1 MKLLVATFAVYMAC
15 CLASAA
21 ESKGQNSV
29 LIDRKSRSLSI
40 VNQAGRILLSCPIGI
55 GRGLLKEKSSMQD
68 CITPTGAFTVD
79 VVLTDTP
86 ALNQIDKTTK
96 EQIERDARFR
106 PFVKDGDALA
116 KVFRTMNEQDF
127 NHDGVP
133 DKAYGLGFLGLQ
145 GKNTGPKIIA
155 AGKSAR
161 WYSIALHGTPNEAK
175 AIKGATS
182 EGCIH
187 LSRASL
193 KTILDAHLVGV
204 GTPVYINDGVK
215 DTGLVKRKSSS
226 DDIQE
231 QVRMRN

>member
-1 MKLLVATFAVYMAC
+1 MKLLASTFAVLMAC

-55 GRGLLKEKSSMQD
+55 GRGPLKEKSSMQD

-86 ALNQIDKTTK
+86 ALNQIDKSTK

-106 PFVKDGDALA
+106 QFVKDGDGLA

-127 NHDGVP
+127 NRDGAP
-133 DKAYGLGFLGLQ
+133 DKAYGLAFLGLQ
-145 GKNTGPKIIA
+145 GKNTGPKLIA

-161 WYSIALHGTPNEAK
+161 WYSIALHGTPNEAR
-175 AIKGATS
+175 AIGGATS

-187 LSRASL
+187 LSRESL
-193 KTILDAHLVGV
+193 KTILDAHFVGV
-204 GTPVYINDGVK
+204 GTSVYINDGVK
-215 DTGLVKRKSSS
+215 DVDLVKRKSFA
-226 DDIQE
+226 DDNQE